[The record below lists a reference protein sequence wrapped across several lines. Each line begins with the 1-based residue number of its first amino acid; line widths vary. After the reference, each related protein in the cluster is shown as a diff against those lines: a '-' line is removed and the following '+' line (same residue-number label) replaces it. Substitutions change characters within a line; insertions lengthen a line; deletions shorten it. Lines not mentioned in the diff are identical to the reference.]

1 MTEQMDLLWDVATLM
16 FMVAGEKQLKVAGWE
31 GFLGTAV
38 EKTEC
43 NKDITQDG
51 AFSENTEDQEICSS
65 QN

>member
-1 MTEQMDLLWDVATLM
+1 MVV
-16 FMVAGEKQLKVAGWE
+16 VAGEKQLEVAGWE
-31 GFLGTAV
+31 RSLGRAM

-51 AFSENTEDQEICSS
+51 AFSENIEDWEICSS